1 MTCARVAPQP
11 GGAGRRK
18 SSDAGASLAVDSN
31 QAHGMRVRIDIGLDL
46 DGIHTFQWEPSDAA
60 GAVEIPRTTLDRW
73 TAEREAF
80 HVAYLRWKRVSEE
93 IEETLYRASDARG
106 AQTARPAEAEQEPE
120 VSLAAVVRATKARN
134 R

>member
-1 MTCARVAPQP
+1 
-11 GGAGRRK
+11 
-18 SSDAGASLAVDSN
+18 
-31 QAHGMRVRIDIGLDL
+31 MRVRIDIGLDL
-46 DGIHTFQWEPSDAA
+46 DGIHTFQWEPSEAT

-93 IEETLYRASDARG
+93 IEETLYKASDARG
-106 AQTARPAEAEQEPE
+106 AAAGVRDENEGEAE
-120 VSLAAVVRATKARN
+120 VSLAAVVRASKARN

>member
-1 MTCARVAPQP
+1 
-11 GGAGRRK
+11 
-18 SSDAGASLAVDSN
+18 
-31 QAHGMRVRIDIGLDL
+31 MRVRIDIGLDL
-46 DGIHTFQWEPSDAA
+46 DGIHTFQWEPTEAA

-93 IEETLYRASDARG
+93 IEDSLYRASDARG
-106 AQTARPAEAEQEPE
+106 LGGRRPEPAHDPEHDAE